1 MDGVKESFLR
11 RLEQIWTPEKLHK
24 FVSEQVNWMYED
36 LQSPRE
42 MKESFLSI
50 FHDELSYIADA
61 MAGPFEEYKRLVT
74 YSASPTL
81 LIKGPVSQK
90 DLEVPGKVI
99 IPEGCEVEWVDQKKI
114 EEMLNFP
121 EHKELVKEMAR
132 LTQEI
137 YEETKIRDSQ
147 AGGDA

>member
-42 MKESFLSI
+42 MKELFLSI
-50 FHDELSYIADA
+50 FHDELSCIADA

-74 YSASPTL
+74 YSARPTL
-81 LIKGPVSQK
+81 LIKGTVSQK
-90 DLEVPGKVI
+90 DLEVPGKVSYRR
-99 IPEGCEVEWVDQKKI
+99 GVRWHGWTRRKLKRC
-114 EEMLNFP
+114 
-121 EHKELVKEMAR
+121 
-132 LTQEI
+132 
-137 YEETKIRDSQ
+137 
-147 AGGDA
+147 